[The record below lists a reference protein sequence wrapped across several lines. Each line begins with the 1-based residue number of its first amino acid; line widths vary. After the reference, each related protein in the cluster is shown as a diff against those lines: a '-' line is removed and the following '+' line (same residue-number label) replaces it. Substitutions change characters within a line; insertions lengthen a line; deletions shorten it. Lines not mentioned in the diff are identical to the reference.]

1 MSLIGRLLNP
11 YLRVTE
17 RRRLA
22 RATAPETLRRAF
34 ETNARLLFWPPR
46 GATFAEQDVAGRPAT
61 WVDRQR
67 PGPLLL
73 YLHGGGYVFGS
84 PRTHRA
90 MLAHLA
96 RRSDCPALLPDYRKA
111 PEHAF
116 PAAFDDALGAYRAA
130 MDHPAGVILGGDS
143 AGGGLALA
151 LLAEIRAQG
160 LPLPLGL
167 FAFSPL
173 TDMTYS
179 GNSIR
184 TNAATDVILPAER
197 CDEIAQM
204 YLQGA
209 EAADRRASPLF
220 ADFTGGPPVWLT
232 AGDREILLDDTRRMT
247 MRLRDQGLDVA
258 EVIQHDLPHV
268 WPILHNLLPEGRATL
283 DAVAQWIRRLSP
295 PEAGS

>member
-1 MSLIGRLLNP
+1 MSLICRLLNP

-22 RATAPETLRRAF
+22 RATAPEVLRRAF

-46 GATFAEQDVAGRPAT
+46 GATFAEEDVAGRPAT

-96 RRSDCPALLPDYRKA
+96 RRTDCPALLPDYRKA
-111 PEHAF
+111 PEQAF
-116 PAAFDDALGAYRAA
+116 PAAFEDALAAYLAV
-130 MDHPAGVILGGDS
+130 MDHPGGVILGGDS

-160 LPLPLGL
+160 LKAPLAL

-179 GNSIR
+179 GESIR
-184 TNAATDVILPAER
+184 SNAATDVILPAER
-197 CDEIAQM
+197 CGEIAQM
-204 YLQGA
+204 YLQGSDA
-209 EAADRRASPLF
+209 GNCRASPLYAEF
-220 ADFTGGPPVWLT
+220 AGMPPVWLT
-232 AGDREILLDDTRRMT
+232 AADREILLDDTRRMAVK
-247 MRLRDQGLDVA
+247 LRDQGVEVT

-283 DAVAQWIRRLSP
+283 DEVATWIRRLSP
-295 PEAGS
+295 PRAGS